1 MKLHCGM
8 HAGVCVSVSAVRSD
22 FFSQKKEKYIKA
34 YSISKGRDKRL
45 RANKGVQNREKEKT
59 SRNRI

>member
-1 MKLHCGM
+1 MNLHCGM

-34 YSISKGRDKRL
+34 YSISKGETKD
-45 RANKGVQNREKEKT
+45 
-59 SRNRI
+59 

>member
-1 MKLHCGM
+1 MNLHCGIR

-34 YSISKGRDKRL
+34 YSISKGETKD
-45 RANKGVQNREKEKT
+45 
-59 SRNRI
+59 